1 MTERKETLL
10 LTLTYSFYGHS
21 YNRWILFLNRGK
33 EQIRFQ
39 VACRQSDFKEVQKA
53 FLGSQYSWQNL

>member
-1 MTERKETLL
+1 M
-10 LTLTYSFYGHS
+10 
-21 YNRWILFLNRGK
+21 NREK

-39 VACRQSDFKEVQKA
+39 LVCPEADFKELHKA